1 MKRKALGKGLE
12 ALLPEKTEDLQQS
25 IIEIPIDK
33 IIPSKYQ
40 PRFQFDKKKLDSLA
54 ESINENGVLQPI
66 LVRKLNDN
74 YQIIAGERRWKAAK
88 IAGLKTIPAIIRDVV
103 DSQILQLALI
113 ENLQREDLN
122 PIEEAMAYK
131 TMIDEF
137 NITHEELSK
146 RLGKD
151 RSSITNSLRLLK
163 LPEEVKN
170 LLIDGSISMGHGR
183 ALLSIPDKKEQ
194 IKLAKKIVNQ
204 GLPVRFIEE
213 LIHRK
218 KAKRKEK
225 QVDAH
230 ILEIENKLQRALSTK
245 VKIHAKKS
253 KGKIVI
259 YFYSEEDFNRIY
271 DILIK

>member
-183 ALLSIPDKKEQ
+183 ALLSIPDEKEQ

-218 KAKRKEK
+218 KGKRKEK

-230 ILEIENKLQRALSTK
+230 ILEIENKLQRVLSTK

>member
-12 ALLPEKTEDLQQS
+12 ALLPEKTEELQQS

-40 PRFQFDKKKLDSLA
+40 PRFQFDKKKLASLA
-54 ESINENGVLQPI
+54 ESINKNGVLQPI

-122 PIEEAMAYK
+122 PIEEAIAYK
-131 TMIDEF
+131 TMLEEF

-146 RLGKD
+146 RIGKD

-183 ALLSIPDKKEQ
+183 ALLSIPDEKEQ
-194 IKLAKKIVNQ
+194 IKLAKKIVSQ

-213 LIHRK
+213 LIQRK
-218 KAKRKEK
+218 KTKRKDK
-225 QVDAH
+225 QVDVQV
-230 ILEIENKLQRALSTK
+230 LEIENKLQSALATK
-245 VKIHAKKS
+245 VKIQARKS
-253 KGKIVI
+253 RGKIII
-259 YFYSEEDFNRIY
+259 YYYSEDDFNRIY
-271 DILIK
+271 DILVK